1 MFRVLF
7 HECLRCQNESVLE
20 ECVFC
25 SSGERKREKE
35 REREKETTKEALR
48 RLIIV
53 VYYKNTH

>member
-1 MFRVLF
+1 MCFAL
-7 HECLRCQNESVLE
+7 
-20 ECVFC
+20 
-25 SSGERKREKE
+25 SGERKREKE